1 MLYITR
7 RERFSAAHKL
17 WNLNISE
24 EENNKLFD
32 KCAYPNYH
40 GHNYDLYIT
49 VAGEID
55 KISGYV
61 IDAKILKT
69 IIFDKI
75 LSKVDHRNLNVDVE
89 FLKGINPTSENLI
102 VAFWKELKPE
112 INTDT
117 RKLYK
122 IKLYE
127 TENNIAEYYG
137 N

>member
-1 MLYITR
+1 
-7 RERFSAAHKL
+7 
-17 WNLNISE
+17 
-24 EENNKLFD
+24 
-32 KCAYPNYH
+32 
-40 GHNYDLYIT
+40 